1 MENVIWYPNLP
12 KIVPLKSPKEKELF
26 DKWRHVLSRK
36 KVSNI
41 IVQLYNKDLKEF
53 LESKEGQKY
62 NE

>member
-1 MENVIWYPNLP
+1 MKNVTWFPDLP
-12 KIVPLKSPKEKELF
+12 KIVPLKSVKEKELF

-62 NE
+62 KE